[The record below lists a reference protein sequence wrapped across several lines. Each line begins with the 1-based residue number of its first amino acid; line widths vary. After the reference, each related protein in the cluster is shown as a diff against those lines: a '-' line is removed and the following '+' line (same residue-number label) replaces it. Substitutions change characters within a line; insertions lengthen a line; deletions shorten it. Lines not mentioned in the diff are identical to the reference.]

1 MICDGI
7 PVRMDGH
14 SWFLG
19 CTVPWLYSSTVQ
31 FYSSMV
37 MVLQFHGSTHGSQ
50 VHGSSYSSTGSPWFY
65 SSTVLGSTVPWFLG
79 SMVLQFYSS

>member
-1 MICDGI
+1 MNIIIMCNNVASHMICDGI

-19 CTVPWLYSSTVQ
+19 CTVPWLYSSTVLR

-37 MVLQFHGSTHGSQ
+37 LRFYGSTVPWFYSSMVLRFY
-50 VHGSSYSSTGSPWFY
+50 GSSYSST
-65 SSTVLGSTVPWFLG
+65 VP
-79 SMVLQFYSS
+79 